1 MKILLCR
8 DLRLNGICTV
18 SLSAEKA
25 SEWNNARFRKFERL
39 LHSAPKDGIGYMF
52 ILGRLFGTTLVSG
65 DYIDSISDLI
75 RREPQLKVI
84 TFLTDE
90 DSHALSSASVTAE
103 NLHVL
108 SPSISTS
115 YEDEHITVTLEEEEI
130 RVETK
135 EEGEKFPISLKNYRV
150 DGSGER
156 IPSFEPYGYEDAL
169 HDTFG
174 YMITRINEKGI
185 WNEIRPETIYAY
197 RFLKTEITPF
207 EEEEII
213 MTRIRK
219 MVSSN
224 DEDTFVRLVLSGTTG
239 VGVNIDINKISQELM
254 QYVFYAEVLDETRI
268 DLSGYQPEN
277 DISLTNEFVRLALN
291 DPSLSEAERSAVI
304 RIGWNALN
312 SREEGE

>member
-25 SEWNNARFRKFERL
+25 SEWNNARFRKFEQL
-39 LHSAPKDGIGYMF
+39 LHSAPKDDIGYMF
-52 ILGRLFGTTLVSG
+52 IFGHLFGTTLVSG

-84 TFLTDE
+84 TFMTDE

-115 YEDEHITVTLEEEEI
+115 YEDEQISITLEEEEI

-135 EEGEKFPISLKNYRV
+135 EGEKLPISLKNYRV
-150 DGSGER
+150 GNSGER
-156 IPSFEPYGYEDAL
+156 IPSFEPYGFEDSF
-169 HDTFG
+169 HDVFG
-174 YMITRINEKGI
+174 YMITRINEQGI
-185 WNEIRPETIYAY
+185 RLELRPETIYAY
-197 RFLKTEITPF
+197 RFMKTEITPN

-213 MTRIRK
+213 MARIRK
-219 MVSSN
+219 MVSAN
-224 DEDTFVRLVLSGTTG
+224 DEDTFVRMVLSGTTG
-239 VGVNIDINKISQELM
+239 VGVNIDTNKISQELM
-254 QYVFYAEVLDETRI
+254 QYVFYSEVLDETRI
-268 DLSGYQPEN
+268 DLSMYKPEN

-312 SREEGE
+312 NREEGK